1 MEQSFMNKSLVVV
14 AVALALSACASKPP
28 KVDTVREEELS
39 TDFVAE
45 GIKVTSSGCGTMSK
59 MFGRTCKIVRIDSVA
74 TAPTNG
80 GTNNNRESGMIV
92 ACDKALANVSHWM
105 GQRVESDRT
114 TRRVGI
120 ANEVSQS
127 KESQSNKGE
136 EGSGESSVRENAND
150 IKTEVTT
157 VVRVNSKRYLT
168 GWFTVNQDVVGKQE
182 VKCTKR
188 WDATNTELMNTFT
201 SIR

>member
-1 MEQSFMNKSLVVV
+1 MNKSLIVIG
-14 AVALALSACASKPP
+14 VALALGACASRPP

-45 GIKVTSSGCGTMSK
+45 GIKVTSSGCGRLSK
-59 MFGRTCKIVRIDSVA
+59 LVGRTCSIERIESVA

-80 GTNNNRESGMIV
+80 GSNNNRESGLIV

-105 GQRVESDRT
+105 GQRGESDRT

-127 KESQSNKGE
+127 KESQSSNRD
-136 EGSGESSVRENAND
+136 EGASESSNRENAND

-168 GWFTVNQDVVGKQE
+168 GWFTAEQEVVGKQE

-188 WDATNTELMNTFT
+188 WDATNNALLNTFNT
-201 SIR
+201 R

>member
-1 MEQSFMNKSLVVV
+1 MEQTCMNKSLIVIG
-14 AVALALSACASKPP
+14 VALALGACASKPP

-45 GIKVTSSGCGTMSK
+45 GIKVTSSGCGRVSQLL
-59 MFGRTCKIVRIDSVA
+59 GRTCKIERIESVA

-80 GTNNNRESGMIV
+80 GTNNNRESGFIV

-114 TRRVGI
+114 TRRVSEATEI
-120 ANEVSQS
+120 SQS
-127 KESQSNKGE
+127 KETQSSNRD
-136 EGSGESSVRENAND
+136 EGAAESSNRENAND

-157 VVRVNSKRYLT
+157 VVRVNSKRFLT
-168 GWFTVNQDVVGKQE
+168 GWYTAEQEVVGKQE
-182 VKCTKR
+182 VKCVKR
-188 WDATNTELMNTFT
+188 WDLTNTNLLNGFAG
-201 SIR
+201 R

>member
-1 MEQSFMNKSLVVV
+1 MNKSFILIGTV
-14 AVALALSACASKPP
+14 LALSACASKPL

-45 GIKVTSSGCGTMSK
+45 GIKVTSNGCGTVSK
-59 MFGRTCKIVRIDSVA
+59 MLGRTCKIVRIDSTA

-80 GTNNNRESGMIV
+80 GSTNNRESGFIV

-114 TRRVGI
+114 TRRVGESV
-120 ANEVSQS
+120 EVSGS
-127 KESQSNKGE
+127 KESQNSNRDQGTT
-136 EGSGESSVRENAND
+136 ESSNRENLNN

-157 VVRVNSKRYLT
+157 LVRVNSKKFLT
-168 GWFTVNQDVVGKQE
+168 GWFTVEQEVVGKQE
-182 VKCTKR
+182 VKCVKR
-188 WDATNTELMNTFT
+188 WDATNNALLNTFKQ
-201 SIR
+201 

>member
-1 MEQSFMNKSLVVV
+1 MNKSLVVV

-39 TDFVAE
+39 TNFVAE

-80 GTNNNRESGMIV
+80 GSNNNRESGMIV

-127 KESQSNKGE
+127 KETQSNNRD
-136 EGSGESSVRENAND
+136 EGASESSNRENVND
-150 IKTEVTT
+150 VKTEVTT
-157 VVRVNSKRYLT
+157 LVRVNSKRFLT

-188 WDATNTELMNTFT
+188 WDQTNTELLNTFT

>member
-1 MEQSFMNKSLVVV
+1 MNKSLIVI
-14 AVALALSACASKPP
+14 AVTLALGACASKPP

-45 GIKVTSSGCGTMSK
+45 GIKVTSSGCGRMSQLL
-59 MFGRTCKIVRIDSVA
+59 GRTCKIERIESTA

-80 GTNNNRESGMIV
+80 GTNNNRESGLIV

-114 TRRVGI
+114 TRRIGTST
-120 ANEVSQS
+120 EVSAS
-127 KESQSNKGE
+127 KETQSSNRD
-136 EGSGESSVRENAND
+136 EGATESSNRENAND

-157 VVRVNSKRYLT
+157 VVRVNSKRFLT
-168 GWFTVNQDVVGKQE
+168 GWFTAEQEVVGAQE
-182 VKCTKR
+182 VKCVKR
-188 WDATNTELMNTFT
+188 WDSTNNALLSTFNQ
-201 SIR
+201 

>member
-1 MEQSFMNKSLVVV
+1 MNKSLIVIG
-14 AVALALSACASKPP
+14 VALALGACASKPP

-45 GIKVTSSGCGTMSK
+45 GIKVTSTGCGRLSRLV
-59 MFGRTCKIVRIDSVA
+59 GRTCKIERIESVA

-80 GTNNNRESGMIV
+80 GTTNNRESGLIV

-105 GQRVESDRT
+105 GQRIESDRT

-127 KESQSNKGE
+127 KEGQSSNRD
-136 EGSGESSVRENAND
+136 EGASESSNRENSND

-157 VVRVNSKRYLT
+157 VVRVNSKRFLT
-168 GWFTVNQDVVGKQE
+168 GWFTAEQEVVGAQE

-188 WDATNTELMNTFT
+188 WDAGNTALLSTFT
-201 SIR
+201 LR

>member
-1 MEQSFMNKSLVVV
+1 MKSKLIMASV
-14 AVALALSACASKPP
+14 LLTLSACATGPA

-45 GIKVTSSGCGTMSK
+45 GIKVTSSGCGKLSQLV
-59 MFGRTCKIVRIDSVA
+59 GRTCKVLRIDSTA

-80 GTNNNRESGMIV
+80 GSTTNRETGMIV

-114 TRRVGI
+114 TRRI
-120 ANEVSQS
+120 SLANEVSQS
-127 KESQSNKGE
+127 KETQNSNRD
-136 EGSGESSVRENAND
+136 EGATESSNRENAND

-157 VVRVNSKRYLT
+157 VVRVNSKRFLT
-168 GWFTVNQDVVGKQE
+168 GWFTAGQE
-182 VKCTKR
+182 VIGAQEVMCVKR
-188 WDATNTELMNTFT
+188 WDATNNALLNSFPG
-201 SIR
+201 R

>member
-1 MEQSFMNKSLVVV
+1 MNKSLIVI
-14 AVALALSACASKPP
+14 AVTLALGACASKPP

-45 GIKVTSSGCGTMSK
+45 GIKVTSSGCGTVSK
-59 MFGRTCKIVRIDSVA
+59 MFGRTCKIERIESTA

-80 GTNNNRESGMIV
+80 GSNNNRESGFIV

-127 KESQSNKGE
+127 KETQSSNRD
-136 EGSGESSVRENAND
+136 EGAAESSNRENAND

-157 VVRVNSKRYLT
+157 VVRVNSKRFLT
-168 GWFTVNQDVVGKQE
+168 GWFTVNQEVVGKQE
-182 VKCTKR
+182 VKCVKR
-188 WDATNTELMNTFT
+188 WDAGNTALLNTFT
-201 SIR
+201 AR

>member
-1 MEQSFMNKSLVVV
+1 MKKSLVVI
-14 AVALALSACASKPP
+14 AVTLALGACSSTPP

-45 GIKVTSSGCGTMSK
+45 GIKVTSSGCGKLSRLV
-59 MFGRTCKIVRIDSVA
+59 GRTCKVLRIDSTS

-80 GTNNNRESGMIV
+80 GTNNNRESGMVV

-127 KESQSNKGE
+127 KESQSNKDD
-136 EGSGESSVRENAND
+136 EGAGESSNRENSND

-168 GWFTVNQDVVGKQE
+168 GWYTTEQSVIGKQE

-188 WDATNTELMNTFT
+188 WDVTNTELLNTFT
-201 SIR
+201 SVR

>member
-1 MEQSFMNKSLVVV
+1 MNKSLIVIGVV
-14 AVALALSACASKPP
+14 LALGACANKPP

-45 GIKVTSSGCGTMSK
+45 GIKVTSSGCGRMSQ
-59 MFGRTCKIVRIDSVA
+59 MLGRTCRIERIDSIA

-80 GTNNNRESGMIV
+80 GSNNNRESGMIV

-114 TRRVGI
+114 TRRVGTST
-120 ANEVSQS
+120 EMSQS
-127 KESQSNKGE
+127 RETQSSNRDQGA
-136 EGSGESSVRENAND
+136 SESSNRENAND

-157 VVRVNSKRYLT
+157 VVRVNSKRFLT
-168 GWFTVNQDVVGKQE
+168 GWFTAEQEVVGAQE
-182 VKCTKR
+182 VKCVKR
-188 WDATNTELMNTFT
+188 WDATNDALLNTF
-201 SIR
+201 R

>member
-1 MEQSFMNKSLVVV
+1 MNKSLIVIG
-14 AVALALSACASKPP
+14 VALALGACASKPP

-45 GIKVTSSGCGTMSK
+45 GIKVTSSGCGKVSQLL
-59 MFGRTCKIVRIDSVA
+59 GRTCRIVRIDSTA

-80 GTNNNRESGMIV
+80 GTNNNRESGFIV

-114 TRRVGI
+114 TRRVGTST
-120 ANEVSQS
+120 EVSQS
-127 KESQSNKGE
+127 KESQSSNRD
-136 EGSGESSVRENAND
+136 EGAAESSNRENAND

-157 VVRVNSKRYLT
+157 VVRVNSKRFLT
-168 GWFTVNQDVVGKQE
+168 GWFTADQEVVGKQE
-182 VKCTKR
+182 VKCVKR
-188 WDATNTELMNTFT
+188 WDTTNTNLLNTFAG
-201 SIR
+201 R

>member
-1 MEQSFMNKSLVVV
+1 MNKSLIVIG
-14 AVALALSACASKPP
+14 VALTLSACATKPP

-45 GIKVTSSGCGTMSK
+45 GIKVTSSGCGKVSQML
-59 MFGRTCKIVRIDSVA
+59 GRTCKVVRIDSTS

-80 GTNNNRESGMIV
+80 GTNNNRESGFII

-114 TRRVGI
+114 TRRVSEATEI
-120 ANEVSQS
+120 SQS
-127 KESQSNKGE
+127 KESQSSKAD
-136 EGSGESSVRENAND
+136 EGASESSNRENAND

-157 VVRVNSKRYLT
+157 VVRVNSRRFLT
-168 GWFTVNQDVVGKQE
+168 GWFTAEQEVVGKQE
-182 VKCTKR
+182 VKCVKR
-188 WDATNTELMNTFT
+188 WDATNNALLNSFAGK
-201 SIR
+201 

>member
-1 MEQSFMNKSLVVV
+1 MKYKLIVVGV
-14 AVALALSACASKPP
+14 MLALGACSNRPL

-45 GIKVTSSGCGTMSK
+45 GIKVTSSGCGTLSQLV
-59 MFGRTCKIVRIDSVA
+59 GRTCKVVRIDSTA

-80 GTNNNRESGMIV
+80 GSNNNRESGMIV

-105 GQRVESDRT
+105 GQKVESDRT
-114 TRRVGI
+114 TRRVGQSTEI
-120 ANEVSQS
+120 SQS
-127 KESQSNKGE
+127 KETQNSSRDVGAN
-136 EGSGESSVRENAND
+136 ESSNRENAND

-157 VVRVNSKRYLT
+157 VVRVNSKKFLT
-168 GWFTVNQDVVGKQE
+168 GWFTVDQEVVGKQE

-188 WDATNTELMNTFT
+188 WDATNNALLNT
-201 SIR
+201 INR

>member
-1 MEQSFMNKSLVVV
+1 MNKSLIVVG
-14 AVALALSACASKPP
+14 VALALGACASKPP

-45 GIKVTSSGCGTMSK
+45 GIKVTSSGCSRVSQLL
-59 MFGRTCKIVRIDSVA
+59 GRTCRIERIDSIA

-80 GTNNNRESGMIV
+80 GTNNNRESGFVV

-114 TRRVGI
+114 TRRVSEATEI
-120 ANEVSQS
+120 SQS
-127 KESQSNKGE
+127 KETQSSSRD
-136 EGSGESSVRENAND
+136 EGSSESSNRENAND

-157 VVRVNSKRYLT
+157 VVRVNSKRFLT
-168 GWFTVNQDVVGKQE
+168 GWFTAEQDVVGKQE
-182 VKCTKR
+182 VKCVKR
-188 WDATNTELMNTFT
+188 WDSTNNALLNSFVG
-201 SIR
+201 R

>member
-1 MEQSFMNKSLVVV
+1 MNKSLVVI
-14 AVALALSACASKPP
+14 AVTLALTACASNSP

-45 GIKVTSSGCGTMSK
+45 GIKVTSSGCGSVSR
-59 MFGRTCKIVRIDSVA
+59 MFGRTCKVVRIDSTA

-80 GTNNNRESGMIV
+80 GTNNNRESGMVV

-114 TRRVGI
+114 TRRVGTATEI
-120 ANEVSQS
+120 SQS
-127 KESQSNKGE
+127 KESQSSNKDE
-136 EGSGESSVRENAND
+136 SAAESSNRENLND

-157 VVRVNSKRYLT
+157 VVRVNSKRYMT
-168 GWFTVNQDVVGKQE
+168 GWFTSQQEVVGKQE
-182 VKCTKR
+182 VKCVKR
-188 WDATNTELMNTFT
+188 WDATNTELLQTFN
-201 SIR
+201 SR

>member
-1 MEQSFMNKSLVVV
+1 MNKSLVVV
-14 AVALALSACASKPP
+14 AVALALGACASKPP

-45 GIKVTSSGCGTMSK
+45 GIKVTSSGCGTVSK
-59 MFGRTCKIVRIDSVA
+59 MFGRTCKIERIESTA

-80 GTNNNRESGMIV
+80 GSNNNRESGFIV

-127 KESQSNKGE
+127 KESQSSNRD
-136 EGSGESSVRENAND
+136 EGASESSNRENAND

-157 VVRVNSKRYLT
+157 VVRVNSKRFLT
-168 GWFTVNQDVVGKQE
+168 GWFTVNQEVIGKQE
-182 VKCTKR
+182 VKCVKR
-188 WDATNTELMNTFT
+188 WDSKNTDLLQTF
-201 SIR
+201 SSR

>member
-1 MEQSFMNKSLVVV
+1 MNKSLIVIG
-14 AVALALSACASKPP
+14 VALALGACASKPP

-45 GIKVTSSGCGTMSK
+45 GIKVTSSGCGKVSQLL
-59 MFGRTCKIVRIDSVA
+59 GRTCRIVRIDSTA

-80 GTNNNRESGMIV
+80 GTNNNRESGFNV

-114 TRRVGI
+114 TRRVGTST
-120 ANEVSQS
+120 EVSQS
-127 KESQSNKGE
+127 KESQSSNRD
-136 EGSGESSVRENAND
+136 EGAAESSNRENAND

-157 VVRVNSKRYLT
+157 VVRVNSKRFLT
-168 GWFTVNQDVVGKQE
+168 GWFTADQEVVGKQE
-182 VKCTKR
+182 VKCVKR
-188 WDATNTELMNTFT
+188 WDTTNTNLLNTFAG
-201 SIR
+201 R

>member
-1 MEQSFMNKSLVVV
+1 MKNSLVIV
-14 AVALALSACASKPP
+14 AIALTLGACSSNPT
-28 KVDTVREEELS
+28 KVDTVRDEELS

-45 GIKVTSSGCGTMSK
+45 GIKVTSSGCGTMGK
-59 MFGRTCKIVRIDSVA
+59 MFGRSCKVVRIDSTS

-80 GTNNNRESGMIV
+80 GTNNNRESGFVV

-105 GQRVESDRT
+105 GQRIESDRS
-114 TRRVGI
+114 TRRVSQ
-120 ANEVSQS
+120 ANEVSNS

-168 GWFTVNQDVVGKQE
+168 GWYTAQQEVIGKQE

-188 WDATNTELMNTFT
+188 WDATNTELLKTFT
-201 SIR
+201 SAR

>member
-1 MEQSFMNKSLVVV
+1 MNKSLVVV

>member
-14 AVALALSACASKPP
+14 AVALALSACASRPP

>member
-1 MEQSFMNKSLVVV
+1 MKYKLVVV
-14 AVALALSACASKPP
+14 GVMLALGACSNRPL

-45 GIKVTSSGCGTMSK
+45 GIKVTSSGCGTLSQLV
-59 MFGRTCKIVRIDSVA
+59 GRTCKVVRIDSTA

-80 GTNNNRESGMIV
+80 GSNNNRESGMIV

-105 GQRVESDRT
+105 GQKVESDRT
-114 TRRVGI
+114 TRRVGQSTEI
-120 ANEVSQS
+120 SQS
-127 KESQSNKGE
+127 KETQNSSRDVGAN
-136 EGSGESSVRENAND
+136 ESSSRENAND

-157 VVRVNSKRYLT
+157 VVRVNSKKFLT
-168 GWFTVNQDVVGKQE
+168 GWFTVNQEVVGKQE

-188 WDATNTELMNTFT
+188 WDATNNALLNTFN
-201 SIR
+201 R

>member
-1 MEQSFMNKSLVVV
+1 MNKKLLVIF
-14 AVALALSACASKPP
+14 LGLTLSACATKAP
-28 KVDTVREEELS
+28 KVDTIREEELS

-45 GIKVTSSGCGTMSK
+45 GIKVTSSGCGRVSRIL
-59 MFGRTCKIVRIDSVA
+59 GRSCKVQRIDSIA

-114 TRRVGI
+114 TRRVGTST
-120 ANEVSQS
+120 EVSAS
-127 KESQSNKGE
+127 KETQSSKVD
-136 EGSGESSVRENAND
+136 EGSLESSNRENAND

-157 VVRVNSKRYLT
+157 VVRVNSRRFLT
-168 GWFTVNQDVVGKQE
+168 GWFTAEQEVVGAQE
-182 VKCTKR
+182 VKCVKR
-188 WDATNTELMNTFT
+188 WDATNNNLMKEFVG
-201 SIR
+201 R

>member
-1 MEQSFMNKSLVVV
+1 MEQTCMNKSLIVIGL
-14 AVALALSACASKPP
+14 ALALGACASKPP

-45 GIKVTSSGCGTMSK
+45 GIKVTSSGCSRVSQLL
-59 MFGRTCKIVRIDSVA
+59 GRTCKIERIESVA

-80 GTNNNRESGMIV
+80 GTNNNRESGFIV

-114 TRRVGI
+114 TRRVSEATEI
-120 ANEVSQS
+120 TQS
-127 KESQSNKGE
+127 KETQSSNRD
-136 EGSGESSVRENAND
+136 EGAAESSNRENAND

-157 VVRVNSKRYLT
+157 VVRVNSKRFLT
-168 GWFTVNQDVVGKQE
+168 GWYTAEQEVVGKQE
-182 VKCTKR
+182 VKCVKR
-188 WDATNTELMNTFT
+188 WDLTNTNLLNSFAG
-201 SIR
+201 R